1 MTGECARLFS
11 SIPLLEKRGCRC
23 FFAMSNRE
31 LQKLLI
37 HTNPD
42 IVLSLNTR
50 NRLFEM
56 MTLLRRLPVNMF
68 HMLPVEKGCWWLP
81 VLRDGKDCL
90 GICALR
96 AGEFSEVFA
105 EIVRS
110 TRLARAEGV
119 ELTGSKNQYLEP
131 TPIAR
136 LKIPDASRSF
146 GISTDCTVSGG
157 TTPMTKESVRPKPDV
172 MPPSASSGC
181 SMEFPIDSEQETKIG
196 TIRTGPTAPLLR
208 PPNTV
213 PTCNSDARCP

>member
-1 MTGECARLFS
+1 LAIALTEVFVLGPQPGKRRTLFAPKPIERNIANVLLAGECARLFS
-11 SIPLLEKRGCRC
+11 SIPLPEKSGYRC

-56 MTLLRRLPVNMF
+56 MTLLRRLSVNMF

-81 VLRDGKDCL
+81 VLRDGKDWL
-90 GICALR
+90 GMCALR

-110 TRLARAEGV
+110 TRLARAEGT
-119 ELTGSKNQYLEP
+119 ELTGLKNQYLEP
-131 TPIAR
+131 APMQCR
-136 LKIPDASRSF
+136 IPHLRTGDYDWDNSDRTHS
-146 GISTDCTVSGG
+146 
-157 TTPMTKESVRPKPDV
+157 
-172 MPPSASSGC
+172 SASSTSEYGTKLQFGC
-181 SMEFPIDSEQETKIG
+181 ALPV
-196 TIRTGPTAPLLR
+196 IRREMLLS
-208 PPNTV
+208 TFL
-213 PTCNSDARCP
+213 S